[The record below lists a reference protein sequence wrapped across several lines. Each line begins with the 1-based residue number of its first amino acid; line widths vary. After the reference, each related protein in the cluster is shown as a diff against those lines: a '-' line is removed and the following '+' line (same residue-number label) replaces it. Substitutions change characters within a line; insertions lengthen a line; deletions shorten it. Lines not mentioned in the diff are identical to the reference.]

1 MKLWIVAIVLVAI
14 GLVGCMRSDRPKTIP
29 ITGKVTI
36 DGQPPGERGKIH
48 FTPTEAAEGYEKR
61 PATGAFD
68 VDGVYRVMSWSP
80 DDGLV
85 PGHYMVNVVPGN
97 SNTTKILARY
107 RVNGTSG
114 LQVEVPVDKD
124 EINYDIELVTQ

>member
-1 MKLWIVAIVLVAI
+1 
-14 GLVGCMRSDRPKTIP
+14 
-29 ITGKVTI
+29 
-36 DGQPPGERGKIH
+36 
-48 FTPTEAAEGYEKR
+48 
-61 PATGAFD
+61 
-68 VDGVYRVMSWSP
+68 MSWSP